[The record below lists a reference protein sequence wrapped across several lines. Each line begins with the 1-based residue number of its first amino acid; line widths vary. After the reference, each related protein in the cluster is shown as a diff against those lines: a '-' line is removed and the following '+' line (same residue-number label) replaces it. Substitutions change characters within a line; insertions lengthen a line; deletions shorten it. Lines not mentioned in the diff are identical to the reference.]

1 MKVKTQDLIG
11 SALDLAVAKALGYAV
26 GVYTYED
33 WTANMTPLE
42 QELVRQIDA
51 VQRNFKPKPAF
62 VGEDGTKHLVSMKF
76 YAAHGS
82 GCGTMQFSSS
92 WSQAGGVIERE
103 HICLDKFDNYNFI
116 AFQRESTCPTTGR
129 TFITVG
135 PTQLVAAMRC
145 FVASKLGDEVDIP
158 EELI

>member
-1 MKVKTQDLIG
+1 MKIKTQDLIG
-11 SALDLAVAKALGYAV
+11 PVLRVVVARIEKVPLTNAGWDYLHRKYGTHCVLSIPGGIPYEPDLDWA
-26 GVYTYED
+26 
-33 WTANMTPLE
+33 
-42 QELVRQIDA
+42 Q
-51 VQRNFKPKPAF
+51 
-62 VGEDGTKHLVSMKF
+62 
-76 YAAHGS
+76 
-82 GCGTMQFSSS
+82 
-92 WSQAGGVIERE
+92 GGPIIERE

-129 TFITVG
+129 TFIMTG